1 MTKAGLFFIL
11 FFAASAKAQMDASSQ
26 EALDQTAD
34 VLRDSSKRDKAFAE
48 NPKYKEG
55 EKGAALL
62 VRGNEAQKQQ
72 LYEMAAE
79 VMKKLAEQTNG
90 DPVKMQ
96 EIAAKAQKNPEKFM
110 NEYFSDAQ
118 KKQVRDLAN
127 QIEKDRQPKAQSP
140 SK

>member
-1 MTKAGLFFIL
+1 MKILGLLVVLFFTS
-11 FFAASAKAQMDASSQ
+11 FVQAQMESSSQ
-26 EALDQTAD
+26 EAFQQTAE
-34 VLRDSSKRDKAFAE
+34 VLKDPSQRNKAFAE

-55 EKGAALL
+55 EKGADML

-79 VMKKLAEQTNG
+79 VLQKLAEKANG

-96 EIAAKAQKNPEKFM
+96 AITAEAQKNPEKFM
-110 NEYFSDAQ
+110 NEYFSEAQ

-127 QIEKDRQPKAQSP
+127 QIQKDRQPKSP
-140 SK
+140 SPAR